1 MYAVPG
7 LGLKPLSPV
16 RRGFRP
22 VAAAACRHQVF
33 GHRQPAPGARQHV
46 VEGVRL
52 LRAVC
57 ALMVPLGEDP
67 ATESGFGDAF
77 GLELGL
83 VDLVIEWHQ

>member
-1 MYAVPG
+1 
-7 LGLKPLSPV
+7 
-16 RRGFRP
+16 
-22 VAAAACRHQVF
+22 
-33 GHRQPAPGARQHV
+33 V
-46 VEGVRL
+46 VERVCL
-52 LRAVC
+52 ISAVC